1 MRSGV
6 LRDVLKCLEHTEVH
20 GALDL
25 GCVALDSMGVDLDPY
40 GGPSRHGQQ
49 RLDEPLV
56 GEQRRIDAMRQLP
69 KLLECPVHLLL
80 ERTKAIGALFWI
92 ASHQLLGELEL
103 DAERYEPLLGSV
115 VEVALEATPFALRG
129 RCDARA

>member
-1 MRSGV
+1 MRAGV
-6 LRDVLKCLEHTEVH
+6 LHDVLKGLQHTEVH

-25 GCVALDSMGVDLDPY
+25 GWGALDSLGVDLDPY

-56 GEQRRIDAMRQLP
+56 GEQRRIDAMRQLA

-80 ERTKAIGALFWI
+80 ERMKAIGALFWI
-92 ASHQLLGELEL
+92 APHQLLGEPEL
-103 DAERYEPLLGSV
+103 DAQRYEPLLGSV
-115 VEVALEATPFALRG
+115 VEVALDATAFALCGRG
-129 RCDARA
+129 GART